1 MTVATGTLALLRAT
15 RREPNATPPVWF
27 LRQAGRYLAEYR
39 AIRARLGLLEI
50 CAQPEIA
57 AEVTLQPV
65 RRFGLDAAII
75 FADILLPIVPMGLD
89 LAFAAGEG
97 PVIQRPVRKES
108 DVAALRPVD
117 VEASLGGVLE
127 AIRLVRAELEGRV
140 AVIGFAGAPFTIAS
154 YVIEGGASRHFL
166 ETKRLMYGAPAL
178 WDGLMSR
185 LTTVVA
191 DFLVAQAAAGAQVLQ
206 LFDSWVGALSPG
218 DYRRYVLPY
227 TRRVFDAVR
236 ASGVPSI
243 HFGTGTA
250 TLLEAMVEAGGDV
263 IGLDWRVPLDE
274 GWARIGPE
282 RGVQGNLDPAAL
294 FAPKGELRARVRDVV
309 RRAGSRPGHIFNVG
323 HGLLPTTPPD
333 RVQLVVDTVREAPAG
348 AGES

>member
-1 MTVATGTLALLRAT
+1 
-15 RREPNATPPVWF
+15 
-27 LRQAGRYLAEYR
+27 
-39 AIRARLGLLEI
+39 
-50 CAQPEIA
+50 
-57 AEVTLQPV
+57 
-65 RRFGLDAAII
+65 
-75 FADILLPIVPMGLD
+75 
-89 LAFAAGEG
+89 
-97 PVIQRPVRKES
+97 
-108 DVAALRPVD
+108 
-117 VEASLGGVLE
+117 
-127 AIRLVRAELEGRV
+127 
-140 AVIGFAGAPFTIAS
+140 
-154 YVIEGGASRHFL
+154 
-166 ETKRLMYGAPAL
+166 MYGAPAL

-236 ASGVPSI
+236 AAGVPSI

-263 IGLDWRVPLDE
+263 IGLDWRVPIDE
-274 GWARIGPE
+274 GWARIGPD
-282 RGVQGNLDPAAL
+282 RAVQGNLDPAAL

-309 RRAGSRPGHIFNVG
+309 RRAGDRPGHIFNVG

-333 RVQLVVDTVREAPAG
+333 RVQLVVDTVREAAAG
-348 AGES
+348 AGAS